1 VASSIEGDRV
11 RIGLNQ
17 RPPKEVV
24 EMWKSLLDALLESCI
39 AMDPVAYVYWQA
51 AQREL
56 APAEPPAD
64 ERRRREAK
72 VVALERRWETS
83 L

>member
-11 RIGLNQ
+11 RIGLNK

-24 EMWKSLLDALLESCI
+24 EMWKSFLDALLESCI

-56 APAEPPAD
+56 APAQPPAD
-64 ERRRREAK
+64 DRPRREAN
-72 VVALERRWETS
+72 VVSLERRWETS